1 MAKAPRH
8 TVTRTT
14 AINKLLD
21 YRVESWDADDT
32 QKVIREGREGLHEMS
47 NLELAGLW
55 EDWFEQRITVTGRE
69 PIHTI
74 QIEQSVFDTV
84 VTALENLTTCVS
96 MRGPAGTT
104 AYLISE
110 ERMNNAKAAI
120 SLAKN
125 RK

>member
-1 MAKAPRH
+1 M
-8 TVTRTT
+8 TRTT

-21 YRVESWDADDT
+21 YRVESWDADDM
-32 QKVIREGREGLHEMS
+32 QKVIREGRKGLHEMS

-55 EDWFEQRITVTGRE
+55 EDWFEQRITVTGRD

-74 QIEQSVFDTV
+74 RIEQSVFDTV
-84 VTALENLTTCVS
+84 VTALKNLTTCVS

-104 AYLISE
+104 AYLISTD
-110 ERMNNAKAAI
+110 RMRAAQAAV
-120 SLAKN
+120 SLVKK

>member
-84 VTALENLTTCVS
+84 VTALGNLTTCVS
-96 MRGPAGTT
+96 SADP
-104 AYLISE
+104 
-110 ERMNNAKAAI
+110 
-120 SLAKN
+120 LARPPTSSQRN
-125 RK
+125 E

>member
-74 QIEQSVFDTV
+74 AMKRYFFI
-84 VTALENLTTCVS
+84 
-96 MRGPAGTT
+96 R
-104 AYLISE
+104 Y
-110 ERMNNAKAAI
+110 K
-120 SLAKN
+120 
-125 RK
+125 